1 MKRLLISL
9 FLLSALVATVSASE
23 LAQKLASPNYV
34 LMIRHA
40 YAPGV
45 GDPPGYSLDR
55 CETQRIL
62 NQEGK
67 NQAVRIGQWLRAQG
81 LTEALVFT
89 SVWCRCQETAS
100 LLRLAQPEVLPALAS
115 FFDQGAKAPQ
125 QNRALQAFIARQ
137 RLLKG
142 GKALVLVTHHVN
154 IREFTGENIGSGDLI
169 LVRVDEQ
176 GRALSHRAYPSP

>member
-1 MKRLLISL
+1 MKRLLTL
-9 FLLSALVATVSASE
+9 FILLYVLWATASASE
-23 LAQKLASPNYV
+23 LAQKLSSPDYV

-55 CETQRIL
+55 CDTQRVL

-81 LTEALVFT
+81 LSEALVFT
-89 SVWCRCQETAS
+89 SIWCRCQETAS
-100 LLRLAQPEVLPALAS
+100 LLRLARPEVLQALAS

-125 QNRALQAFIARQ
+125 QNRDLQAFIARQ
-137 RLLKG
+137 RWLKG
-142 GKALVLVTHHVN
+142 AKALVLVTHHVN

-169 LVRVDEQ
+169 LVRVDEH